1 MTNPKTKIAYLTENE
16 LFHGIPREELAEF
29 ERTLAMT
36 ACQRGRL
43 FYMPGETG
51 EALFILK
58 EGRVQ
63 LYRLSAEGKKLIIDI
78 LEPGTVFGE
87 MTVIGQGMYE
97 TFAEALEPGL
107 ICVMSRSDVERL
119 LQRHPHIT
127 LHLLHIVGRRL
138 LESQKRLTEL
148 SFMDVSTRLAAQLL
162 RLQEKGGN
170 PIMGFSHQDL
180 ADFIGTYRET
190 ITHTLNQF
198 KHQGIIDI
206 QRKEIVILDPLA
218 LERISRTDEE

>member
-1 MTNPKTKIAYLTENE
+1 MANIKSKNAYLTENE

-36 ACQRGRL
+36 TCQRGRL

-63 LYRLSAEGKKLIIDI
+63 LYRLSPEGKKLIIDI
-78 LEPGTVFGE
+78 LESGTVFGE
-87 MTVIGQGMYE
+87 MAVIGQGMYE

-119 LQRHPHIT
+119 LQRHPQIA
-127 LHLLHIVGRRL
+127 LHLLDIVGRRL
-138 LESQKRLTEL
+138 LEAQERLTEV
-148 SFMDVSTRLAAQLL
+148 SFLDVSSRLAAQLL
-162 RLQEKGGN
+162 HLQAKSGN
-170 PIMGFSHQDL
+170 
-180 ADFIGTYRET
+180 
-190 ITHTLNQF
+190 
-198 KHQGIIDI
+198 
-206 QRKEIVILDPLA
+206 
-218 LERISRTDEE
+218 